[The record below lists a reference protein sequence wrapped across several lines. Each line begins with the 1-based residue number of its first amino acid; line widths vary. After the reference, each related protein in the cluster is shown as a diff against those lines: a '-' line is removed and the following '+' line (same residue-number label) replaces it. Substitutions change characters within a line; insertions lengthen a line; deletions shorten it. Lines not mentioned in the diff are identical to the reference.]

1 MLEKYMGLVG
11 NLNALSSRAEA
22 DYLLLL
28 CFAAK
33 VHYILHQL
41 QFLVFWARLFASFF
55 RSLFCYIYLGRVVL
69 KEGVKNAPYLYFLLV
84 FFSPFTLFFLCI
96 PIYLLCHCT
105 TPQEKSMVRVLTS
118 VHGLLLIHVRINTI
132 LVFYLFLL
140 RNSLSLSLYIKK
152 GCGSNIEG

>member
-1 MLEKYMGLVG
+1 MLAKYMGLVG

-55 RSLFCYIYLGRVVL
+55 RLLFCYIYLGRVVL
-69 KEGVKNAPYLYFLLV
+69 KKRESRTHHTCISCW
-84 FFSPFTLFFLCI
+84 FFSYLLPFFSFAFPSLFFVALQH
-96 PIYLLCHCT
+96 L
-105 TPQEKSMVRVLTS
+105 
-118 VHGLLLIHVRINTI
+118 
-132 LVFYLFLL
+132 
-140 RNSLSLSLYIKK
+140 KK
-152 GCGSNIEG
+152 KVWFGY

>member
-55 RSLFCYIYLGRVVL
+55 RLFVLLYLPWKSSLKRG
-69 KEGVKNAPYLYFLLV
+69 
-84 FFSPFTLFFLCI
+84 S
-96 PIYLLCHCT
+96 
-105 TPQEKSMVRVLTS
+105 QER
-118 VHGLLLIHVRINTI
+118 TI
-132 LVFYLFLL
+132 LVFPVAFSLTFYPFFSFAFPSLFFVTVQHP
-140 RNSLSLSLYIKK
+140 KK
-152 GCGSNIEG
+152 KVWFGY

>member
-1 MLEKYMGLVG
+1 MLAKYMGLVG

-55 RSLFCYIYLGRVVL
+55 RLLFCYIYLGRVVL

-84 FFSPFTLFFLCI
+84 FLLPFTLFFLCI
-96 PIYLLCHCT
+96 PISLLCHCT

-118 VHGLLLIHVRINTI
+118 VHGLLLIHV
-132 LVFYLFLL
+132 
-140 RNSLSLSLYIKK
+140 
-152 GCGSNIEG
+152 

>member
-84 FFSPFTLFFLCI
+84 FLSPFTLFFPLHSH
-96 PIYLLCHCT
+96 L
-105 TPQEKSMVRVLTS
+105 S
-118 VHGLLLIHVRINTI
+118 
-132 LVFYLFLL
+132 
-140 RNSLSLSLYIKK
+140 SLSLYNTSRKK
-152 GCGSNIEG
+152 YGSGIDFCSWTSLNSCTN